1 MGFSVGGF
9 FKRVFS
15 AAKKIIPVAIGY
27 TVGGPAGAAIG
38 GALGSAARGGNIG
51 QIIQGAGAGYGA
63 GSLLGAGSAAL
74 GASGANLA
82 KGAAGPVTSFG
93 GALQVGSNAL
103 LSGGSNIFK
112 AAQGLSGLSNIA
124 GGLFGLIDDYLV
136 CRESGTY
143 MGGGLSLRIRL
154 AFVLFLASLGAWW
167 FYVKLGMDS
176 IHIPFIGDANLGL
189 WFIPLFIIFMITVHI
204 FTNLTQYVRLI
215 NQLIWILIII
225 QLFFNITYHATRLYI
240 HNLFTVFIINPI
252 DNTFFLN
259 PIGR

>member
-124 GGLFGLIDDYLV
+124 GGLFGASVPSMKQAANQDERAPIQKIDPLSRPSPMASPRSLSAMAGFDQMQTRSGLATQGVNRGLDEEEDLYYRNLIQ
-136 CRESGTY
+136 R
-143 MGGGLSLRIRL
+143 SL
-154 AFVLFLASLGAWW
+154 
-167 FYVKLGMDS
+167 
-176 IHIPFIGDANLGL
+176 IGDTNQVAGNLNSL
-189 WFIPLFIIFMITVHI
+189 LPIES
-204 FTNLTQYVRLI
+204 QYFSGRGGDLSSVE
-215 NQLIWILIII
+215 N
-225 QLFFNITYHATRLYI
+225 
-240 HNLFTVFIINPI
+240 
-252 DNTFFLN
+252 FLRQ
-259 PIGR
+259 IRGY